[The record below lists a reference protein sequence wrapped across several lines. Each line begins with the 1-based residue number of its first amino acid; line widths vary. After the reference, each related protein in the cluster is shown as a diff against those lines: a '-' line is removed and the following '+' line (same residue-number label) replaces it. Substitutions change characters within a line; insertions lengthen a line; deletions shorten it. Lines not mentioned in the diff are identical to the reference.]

1 MFEITLYRRS
11 SGAFVE
17 VWATLTGSYQEVLA
31 VAQAH
36 EWEFRRQG
44 LFFTVV
50 HV

>member
-1 MFEITLYRRS
+1 MFTINLYSRS

-17 VWATLTGSYQEVLA
+17 VWATLAGDYQEVLA
-31 VAQAH
+31 LAQAH